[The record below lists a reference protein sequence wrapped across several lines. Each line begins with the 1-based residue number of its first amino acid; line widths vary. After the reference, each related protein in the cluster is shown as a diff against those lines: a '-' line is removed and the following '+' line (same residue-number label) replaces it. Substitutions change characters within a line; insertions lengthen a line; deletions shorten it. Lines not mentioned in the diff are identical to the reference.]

1 MIIFIFILGLLLGS
15 FYNVVGIRLLKNE
28 SIVKPRSHCP
38 KCQHQLSWYENI
50 PVISYLF
57 LLGKCKN
64 CKQKISLMYP
74 AMELLTA
81 LLFMVSYLLFGISE
95 EFFIAIIISS
105 LVVLIFITDSKDM
118 IILDEAIIGSG
129 VLIFIIKIIFEGII
143 AALASISYGFLIFIF
158 IFSFML
164 FGNFIFKKESLGGGD
179 IKLSFIAGM
188 VLGIPLGIFYVILG
202 SFLAFPYA
210 IYVSIK
216 NEDGILPFGPFLAVS
231 LLLCYC
237 NSDMILE
244 FLKALLNIT

>member
-81 LLFMVSYLLFGISE
+81 ILFMISYLLFGISG
-95 EFFIAIIISS
+95 EFFIAIILSS

-118 IILDEAIIGSG
+118 IILDEAIIVSG

>member
-81 LLFMVSYLLFGISE
+81 ILFMISYLLFGISG
-95 EFFIAIIISS
+95 EFFIAIILSS
-105 LVVLIFITDSKDM
+105 LIVLIFITDSKDM
-118 IILDEAIIGSG
+118 IILDEAIIVSG

>member
-1 MIIFIFILGLLLGS
+1 MVIFIFILGLLLGS

-28 SIVKPRSHCP
+28 SIIKPRSHCP

-50 PVISYLF
+50 PIISYIF

-64 CKQKISLMYP
+64 CKQNISLMYP

-81 LLFMVSYLLFGISE
+81 LLFMVSYLLFGISG

-118 IILDEAIIGSG
+118 IILDEAIIASG
-129 VLIFIIKIIFEGII
+129 VLIFIVKIIFEGII
-143 AALASISYGFLIFIF
+143 AAFASISYGFLIFIF

-164 FGNFIFKKESLGGGD
+164 FGNIIFKKESLGGGD

-244 FLKALLNIT
+244 FLKSLLNVT